1 MTRVV
6 IIGGGAAGMAA
17 ASRVKRLRK
26 DFDVVVFERTPYVS
40 FALCGIPYLAGCTV
54 KTLDELLYYPPE
66 FFVKKRGIDLRLRT
80 KVTKIDPSGK
90 TLTYKN
96 LETGEEGELEWDYL
110 VLAPGARSRAPE
122 IWPEIKELENVFYI
136 THLDSGERIR
146 SYALKLKHGSKAVIV
161 GAGYVGLEMAEN
173 LSNLGMK
180 VTVVEA
186 LPHVAPRTLDPDY
199 AEIVEQHLKEKGVE
213 VITGAP
219 VKEFKAVNGKAKAI
233 VTDKG
238 EIEGDLFVVGVG
250 IRPNTELAQQIGARI
265 GETGAIWVDEKLR
278 TSVKDVYA
286 VGDAVEHTDIVT
298 GRRVWRPFAPV
309 ANKMGYIAGS
319 VIAGRDAVFMGSVGT
334 STFKTFDMVVAR
346 TGLSA
351 EEAKKLGYN
360 VEVASLEG
368 YTKAHYIPGR
378 TKVYLRVIADTDT
391 GRLLGAQ
398 SVGATETVLWRI
410 NVIASL
416 LTVKATV
423 WDLFFSDIGYAPP
436 LAPVWD
442 PLIIAA
448 RLLMR
453 KLGERPRK
461 Q

>member
-6 IIGGGAAGMAA
+6 IVGGGAAGMAA

-26 DFDVVVFERTPYVS
+26 DYDVVVFERTPYVS

-54 KTLDELLYYPPE
+54 KTIDELLYYPPE
-66 FFVKKRGIDLRLRT
+66 FFIKKRGIDLRVKT
-80 KVTKIDPSGK
+80 EVMSIDVNSK
-90 TLTYKN
+90 KLTYRN
-96 LETGEEGELEWDYL
+96 LETGEEGELDWDYL
-110 VLAPGARSRAPE
+110 VLATGAKSRAPE
-122 IWPEIKELENVFYI
+122 IWPEIRELENVFYI
-136 THLDSGERIR
+136 KHLDSGAEIR
-146 SYALKLKHGSKAVIV
+146 EYALKLKHGSRAVIV

-173 LSNLGMK
+173 LTNLGMK

-186 LPHVAPRTLDPDY
+186 LPQVAPRTLDPDY
-199 AEIVEQHLKEKGVE
+199 AEIVEGHLKSKGVE

-219 VKEFKAVNGKAKAI
+219 VKEFKARDGRAVSVI
-233 VTDKG
+233 TDKG

-250 IRPNTELAQQIGARI
+250 IKPNVDLAVQIGAKL
-265 GETGAIWVDEKLR
+265 GETGAIWVDDRLQ

-286 VGDAVEHTDIVT
+286 IGDAVEHKDIVT

-309 ANKMGYIAGS
+309 ANKMGYTVGNIL
-319 VIAGRDAVFMGSVGT
+319 AGRDAIFMGSVGT
-334 STFKTFDMVVAR
+334 STFKTFDMAVAR
-346 TGLSA
+346 TGISKSEA
-351 EEAKKLGYN
+351 EKLGYN
-360 VEVASLEG
+360 VVEASLEG

-378 TKVYLRVIADTDT
+378 KKVYLRVVADADT
-391 GRLLGAQ
+391 GKLLGAQ
-398 SVGATETVLWRI
+398 SVGESETVLWRI

-416 LTVKATV
+416 LTVGGTV

-453 KLGERPRK
+453 KLGEKPRK
-461 Q
+461 A